1 MIGKNSNYVTVLAD
15 NGNEVRVQINKNNS
29 ICDTN
34 LTGNIRSKFLN
45 KFQGRQIELVEE
57 SMCNFINT
65 YAE

>member
-1 MIGKNSNYVTVLAD
+1 MIGKNSNYVTVLID

-29 ICDTN
+29 ICDTS
-34 LTGNIRSKFLN
+34 LTGEVRSKFLN
-45 KFQGRQIELVEE
+45 KFQGRQLPLVEE

>member
-1 MIGKNSNYVTVLAD
+1 MIGKNSNYVTVLTD
-15 NGNEVRVQINKNNS
+15 NEVHVQINKNNS

>member
-1 MIGKNSNYVTVLAD
+1 MIGQNSNYVTVLTD

-34 LTGNIRSKFLN
+34 LTGDIRSKFLN
-45 KFQGRQIELVEE
+45 KFQGRQLSLIEE